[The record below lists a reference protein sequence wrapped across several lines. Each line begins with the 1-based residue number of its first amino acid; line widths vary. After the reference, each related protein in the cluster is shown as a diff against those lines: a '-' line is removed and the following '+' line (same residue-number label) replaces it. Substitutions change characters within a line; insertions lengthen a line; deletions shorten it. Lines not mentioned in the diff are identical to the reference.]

1 LKKLRK
7 VLEMLKESEKKS
19 EEEIRLIEKLKGC
32 KRK

>member
-1 LKKLRK
+1 MISVKNSSA
-7 VLEMLKESEKKS
+7 KESAKKS